1 MPVGSYYEKPMS
13 ITQMTTAEI
22 LVRYLTL
29 PDELEA
35 ALTGLTETDFD
46 LTRSTEAWTIRQIV
60 HHIVDA
66 DEVTKLIIK
75 AALGNSG
82 CTFGLE
88 WYDLKNSWVTILN
101 YANRPITPALALF
114 RANHRDLESLLNHLT
129 EAWER
134 YVMLKRDANSELR
147 KMTVGQLI
155 QTQTGHAFHHIEQI
169 RTTRQ
174 VHGR

>member
-1 MPVGSYYEKPMS
+1 
-13 ITQMTTAEI
+13 MTTAEI
-22 LVRYLTL
+22 LVRYVTL

-35 ALTGLTETDFD
+35 ALAGLAEADFD
-46 LTRSTEAWTIRQIV
+46 LARSPGAWTIRQTV

-88 WYDLKNSWVTILN
+88 WYDLKNSWVTIMN
-101 YANRPITPALALF
+101 YASRPIAPALALF
-114 RANHRDLESLLNHLT
+114 RANHRDLELLLQQLP

-134 YVMLKRDANSELR
+134 YVMLKREANSELR
-147 KMTVGQLI
+147 KVTVGQLI
-155 QTQTGHAFHHIEQI
+155 QTQTSHAEHHLEQI
-169 RTTRQ
+169 RATRQ
-174 VHGR
+174 AHGR

>member
-1 MPVGSYYEKPMS
+1 MS
-13 ITQMTTAEI
+13 TAEI

-35 ALTGLTETDFD
+35 ALAGLADADFD
-46 LTRSTEAWTIRQIV
+46 LARSAQAWTIRQTV

-66 DEVTKLIIK
+66 DEVTKVIIK

-82 CTFGLE
+82 CTFGLA

-101 YANRPITPALALF
+101 YASRPLAPALALF
-114 RANHRDLESLLNHLT
+114 RANHRDLESLLNHLP

-134 YVMLKRDANSELR
+134 YVMLKRDASSELR
-147 KMTVGQLI
+147 QITVAQLI
-155 QTQTGHAFHHIEQI
+155 QTQTGHVEHHIEQI

-174 VHGR
+174 AQRR

>member
-1 MPVGSYYEKPMS
+1 MPDQE
-13 ITQMTTAEI
+13 MTKAEL
-22 LVRYLTL
+22 LVRYVTL

-35 ALTGLTETDFD
+35 ALAGLSEPDFD

-66 DEVTKLIIK
+66 EDVTKIIIK

-88 WYDLKNSWVTILN
+88 WYDPSNTWAKTLD
-101 YANRPITPALALF
+101 YANRPIAHALALL
-114 RANHRDLESLLNHLT
+114 REGHRDIEHLLNHLPD
-129 EAWER
+129 AWER
-134 YVMLKRDANSELR
+134 YVMLKRDKNSEER
-147 KMTVGQLI
+147 KITVGQLI

-169 RTTRQ
+169 RATRQ
-174 VHGR
+174 VHNR